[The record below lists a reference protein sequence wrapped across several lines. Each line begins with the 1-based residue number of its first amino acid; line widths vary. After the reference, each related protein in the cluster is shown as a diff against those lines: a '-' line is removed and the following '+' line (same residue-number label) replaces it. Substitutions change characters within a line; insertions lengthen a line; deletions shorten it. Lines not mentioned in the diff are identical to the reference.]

1 MDLQSQVQLTTNNFE
16 PLMRDTVLLLSVR
29 VKPTPSRLRNFQEYK
44 LVTIHKIK
52 QYCGFL
58 LTQIVLQLHGAS

>member
-1 MDLQSQVQLTTNNFE
+1 ML
-16 PLMRDTVLLLSVR
+16 DTVLLLSVR
-29 VKPTPSRLRNFQEYK
+29 VKPTQSWLRNFEEYK

-52 QYCGFL
+52 QYCGFQ